1 MGNHEPQPEP
11 RSSSGRFTRSKNIVC
26 QITNPAPV
34 LWYTLPFKSKAMP
47 VEEDLTTLSYARG
60 PSRPLLDLTIGGLL
74 HRTASR
80 YPDRLAVASCHQQK
94 RLTWAGLSAEA
105 DRVARGLW
113 SLGIRK
119 GDRVG
124 LWSTSCIE
132 WIMMHMGCARAGVA
146 LVNVNPA
153 YRSHELQFTLTR
165 SRMKALFLWHKDRH
179 ADYEE
184 ILGRARHGLN
194 LELAHTIYF
203 DSPEWPALLDAE
215 GRLPDYVD
223 PDDIA
228 NIQYTSG
235 TTGLPKGVML
245 SHHNVVNNGQFL
257 AQGFHYTEQDK
268 IVVPVPLF
276 HCYGCVIGTMT
287 AVNTGAAII
296 LPNWTFDPRATL
308 KAVHDERATSVYGVP
323 AMYVAEMALPDFAT
337 YDLTSL
343 RTGMMSGAPCPVE
356 LMKRVLNEMHCREL
370 VIAYGQTETSPVVT
384 MSDADDPIEIR
395 VSTVGRAM
403 PQTEIQ
409 IASMETGEP
418 LPIGQQ
424 GEVCVRGYALM
435 KGYDGDP
442 EATAQVIR
450 PDGWLHTGDLGIM
463 HDDGCIHLTGR
474 SRDVIIRGGENIYPR
489 EVEEFLYTH
498 PKVGEVQVVGIP
510 NARLGEIVAAWVRL
524 RPGLKPEIDA
534 TEEEIKQWC
543 QGQIAYFKIPEHVR
557 FVTEFPATLSGKIQ
571 KYKIREFEIEARG
584 LQSVANAATA

>member
-1 MGNHEPQPEP
+1 
-11 RSSSGRFTRSKNIVC
+11 
-26 QITNPAPV
+26 
-34 LWYTLPFKSKAMP
+34 MP
-47 VEEDLTTLSYARG
+47 VEEQTGIQSYARG
-60 PSRPLLDLTIGGLL
+60 PGKPLLELTIGDLL

-80 YPDRLAVASCHQQK
+80 FPDRLAVVSCHQNS
-94 RLTWAGLSAEA
+94 RLTWGELSAVA

-113 SLGIRK
+113 ALGVRR

-124 LWSTSCIE
+124 LWSTNCIE
-132 WIMMHMGCARAGVA
+132 WVMMHMGCARAGAA

-165 SRMKALFLWHKDRH
+165 SRMKALFLWHKDKR

-184 ILGRARHGLN
+184 ILGRARYGLDLA
-194 LELAHTIYF
+194 LEHTVYF
-203 DSPEWPALLDAE
+203 DSPEWLALLDAE
-215 GRLPDYVD
+215 GRLPDHVAI
-223 PDDIA
+223 DDVA

-245 SHHNVVNNGQFL
+245 THHNVVNNGQFL

-276 HCYGCVIGTMT
+276 HCYGCVIGTMS
-287 AVNTGAAII
+287 AVNSGAATI
-296 LPNWTFDPRATL
+296 LPNWTFDARATL

-323 AMYVAEMALPDFAT
+323 AMYVAEMALEDFAS
-337 YDLTSL
+337 YDTTSL

-356 LMKRVLNEMHCREL
+356 LMKRVLDEMHCREL

-384 MSDADDPIEIR
+384 MSDAADSLDIR
-395 VSTVGRAM
+395 VNTVGRAM
-403 PQTEIQ
+403 PQTEIK
-409 IASMETGEP
+409 IASLDGDEA

-442 EATAQVIR
+442 AGTEQVIR
-450 PDGWLHTGDLGIM
+450 PDGWLRTGDLGVM
-463 HDDGCIHLTGR
+463 REDGCIHITGR
-474 SRDVIIRGGENIYPR
+474 SHDVIIRGGENIYPR
-489 EVEEFLYTH
+489 EVEEFLYTF

-510 NARLGEIVAAWVRL
+510 NERLGEIVVAWVRL
-524 RPGLKPEIDA
+524 KPGVDA
-534 TEEEIKQWC
+534 TDEEIKKFC
-543 QGQIAYFKIPEHVR
+543 QGQIAYYKVPEHIR

-571 KYKIREFEIEARG
+571 KYKMRDFEVEARG
-584 LQSVANAATA
+584 LQAVAKTATA